1 MFEGRRWVRWVV
13 AVALVGVGGMLPAAL
28 AHAQAPAAANRQL
41 GTVKSV
47 AASSVSLTT
56 DAGQAVSIEVD
67 GDTKIL
73 KLPAGSKDMKD
84 AQEIALKDVA
94 VGDRLLVRG
103 KPGDTAGTFLAST
116 VIVMKAD
123 ELQQKHQ
130 QEEQDWQKRGTGG
143 LVKQVDA
150 AAQTITISAGG
161 QGAAAKTTLIH
172 VSATT
177 VLRRYAPDSVKFEDA
192 QVGTLAQIQSGDQL
206 RARGTRTP
214 DGDLNAEEIVSGS
227 FRNVAGT
234 VVKMDAASGVLVVKD
249 AATQKPVTLKISADS
264 QLRRLPPQAAQMM
277 AARMSGGGVGA
288 PGGAG
293 GPAGGAP
300 AGGMQGAGGGPPGGG
315 QAPGGAPG
323 GGGSWQQGG
332 GSRGAGAG
340 RGAPDLSQM
349 MGRLPKMPEEDLKAG
364 DTVMIVST
372 PGAANGQGTVI
383 TLLAGVEAILAATPK
398 GAAPMTLSP
407 WNINGSP
414 GEGAGTP

>member
-1 MFEGRRWVRWVV
+1 MTFQGRRWAQWVV
-13 AVALVGVGGMLPAAL
+13 AVALIGTGWMLPAEQAY
-28 AHAQAPAAANRQL
+28 AQAPASANRQL

-47 AASSVSLTT
+47 GANSVSLAT
-56 DAGQAVSIEVD
+56 DAGQAISIQVD
-67 GDTKIL
+67 ADTKIL

-103 KPGDTAGTFLAST
+103 KPGDTADTFVAST

-123 ELQQKHQ
+123 DLQQKHQ
-130 QEEQDWQKRGTGG
+130 QEEQEWQKRGTGG

-192 QVGTLAQIQSGDQL
+192 QVGTLAQIQPGDQL
-206 RARGTRTP
+206 RARGTRTA

-234 VVKMDAASGVLVVKD
+234 VVKIDPASGVLVVKD

-277 AARMSGGGVGA
+277 AARMSGGG
-288 PGGAG
+288 
-293 GPAGGAP
+293 
-300 AGGMQGAGGGPPGGG
+300 
-315 QAPGGAPG
+315 GGAPG
-323 GGGSWQQGG
+323 GVPGAGG
-332 GSRGAGAG
+332 GTA
-340 RGAPDLSQM
+340 
-349 MGRLPKMPEEDLKAG
+349 
-364 DTVMIVST
+364 
-372 PGAANGQGTVI
+372 
-383 TLLAGVEAILAATPK
+383 
-398 GAAPMTLSP
+398 
-407 WNINGSP
+407 
-414 GEGAGTP
+414 

>member
-1 MFEGRRWVRWVV
+1 MTFQGRRWARWVV
-13 AVALVGVGGMLPAAL
+13 AVTLIGAGWRLPAEQAY
-28 AHAQAPAAANRQL
+28 AQAPASANRQL

-47 AASSVSLTT
+47 GANSVSLAT
-56 DAGQAVSIEVD
+56 DAGQAISIEVD

-103 KPGDTAGTFLAST
+103 KPGDTAGTFLAGT

-192 QVGTLAQIQSGDQL
+192 QVGTLAQ
-206 RARGTRTP
+206 
-214 DGDLNAEEIVSGS
+214 
-227 FRNVAGT
+227 
-234 VVKMDAASGVLVVKD
+234 
-249 AATQKPVTLKISADS
+249 
-264 QLRRLPPQAAQMM
+264 
-277 AARMSGGGVGA
+277 
-288 PGGAG
+288 
-293 GPAGGAP
+293 
-300 AGGMQGAGGGPPGGG
+300 
-315 QAPGGAPG
+315 
-323 GGGSWQQGG
+323 
-332 GSRGAGAG
+332 
-340 RGAPDLSQM
+340 
-349 MGRLPKMPEEDLKAG
+349 
-364 DTVMIVST
+364 
-372 PGAANGQGTVI
+372 
-383 TLLAGVEAILAATPK
+383 
-398 GAAPMTLSP
+398 
-407 WNINGSP
+407 
-414 GEGAGTP
+414 

>member
-1 MFEGRRWVRWVV
+1 MFEGRRWARWVV
-13 AVALVGVGGMLPAAL
+13 AVALVGAGWMLPAERAY
-28 AHAQAPAAANRQL
+28 AQAPAAANRQL
-41 GTVKSV
+41 GTVKAV
-47 AASSVSLTT
+47 AANAVSLTT
-56 DAGQAVSIEVD
+56 DAGQAVSIQVD

-84 AQEIALKDVA
+84 AQEIALKDVE

-103 KPGDTAGTFLAST
+103 KPGDAAGTFVAST

-123 ELQQKHQ
+123 DLQQKHQ

-161 QGAAAKTTLIH
+161 QGAAAKTTVIH

-192 QVGTLAQIQSGDQL
+192 QVGTLAQVQPGDQL
-206 RARGTRTP
+206 RARGTRTA
-214 DGDLNAEEIVSGS
+214 DGDLNAEEVVSGS
-227 FRNVAGT
+227 FHNVAGT

-277 AARMSGGGVGA
+277 AARMSGGGSGA

-300 AGGMQGAGGGPPGGG
+300 AGGMQGAGGGAPGGA
-315 QAPGGAPG
+315 QAPGGAP

-349 MGRLPKMPEEDLKAG
+349 MGRLPKMPAEDLKAG

-372 PGAANGQGTVI
+372 PGVNGQGTVI

>member
-1 MFEGRRWVRWVV
+1 MFEGRRWARWVL
-13 AVALVGVGGMLPAAL
+13 AVALVGAGWMLPA
-28 AHAQAPAAANRQL
+28 AHAQAPAANRQL

-47 AASSVSLTT
+47 AANSVALTT
-56 DAGQAVSIEVD
+56 DAGQAVSIQVD

-103 KPGDTAGTFLAST
+103 KPGDAAGTFVAST
-116 VIVMKAD
+116 VIVMKAED
-123 ELQQKHQ
+123 LQQKHQ

-161 QGAAAKTTLIH
+161 QGVAAKTTVIH

-192 QVGTLAQIQSGDQL
+192 QVGTLAQIQPGDQL
-206 RARGTRTP
+206 RARGTRTA

-249 AATQKPVTLKISADS
+249 AATQKPVTLKLTADS
-264 QLRRLPPQAAQMM
+264 QLRRLPAQAAQMM
-277 AARMSGGGVGA
+277 AARMSGGGAGA
-288 PGGAG
+288 PGGAA
-293 GPAGGAP
+293 PP
-300 AGGMQGAGGGPPGGG
+300 AGGMQGAPMGGPPSGGPPMG
-315 QAPGGAPG
+315 GPPSGGAPG
-323 GGGSWQQGG
+323 GGA
-332 GSRGAGAG
+332 RGAGAG
-340 RGAPDLSQM
+340 RGDLSQM

-364 DTVMIVST
+364 DTVMIVAT

-414 GEGAGTP
+414 GESAGTP